1 MIRTVKKPV
10 RTRVR
15 KRGQNDEYSRGS
27 RSSRDCRVESW
38 RACAGSMSGYVLTCV
53 LLMALV
59 TYIPR
64 VLPVTIFRKQIRS
77 KFIRSFLDYTP
88 YAVLGALTFPDV
100 FTSTGHLYSAVG
112 GTIVAVILGYKGKSL
127 VVVAI
132 AAIVT
137 VYLLEMAGGA
147 GLLASLSF

>member
-1 MIRTVKKPV
+1 MMNTA
-10 RTRVR
+10 
-15 KRGQNDEYSRGS
+15 E
-27 RSSRDCRVESW
+27 
-38 RACAGSMSGYVLTCV
+38 AAGAAGAAGTLDMKYVLTCV

-77 KFIRSFLDYTP
+77 KFIRAFLDYTP

>member
-1 MIRTVKKPV
+1 MMNTA
-10 RTRVR
+10 
-15 KRGQNDEYSRGS
+15 E
-27 RSSRDCRVESW
+27 
-38 RACAGSMSGYVLTCV
+38 AAGAAGTLDMKYVLTCV

-112 GTIVAVILGYKGKSL
+112 GTIVAVILGYKGK
-127 VVVAI
+127 
-132 AAIVT
+132 
-137 VYLLEMAGGA
+137 EPGW
-147 GLLASLSF
+147 

>member
-27 RSSRDCRVESW
+27 RSSRNTRYEI
-38 RACAGSMSGYVLTCV
+38 RADLCPFDGTGYIYSTCSSGYD
-53 LLMALV
+53 
-59 TYIPR
+59 
-64 VLPVTIFRKQIRS
+64 FRKQIRS